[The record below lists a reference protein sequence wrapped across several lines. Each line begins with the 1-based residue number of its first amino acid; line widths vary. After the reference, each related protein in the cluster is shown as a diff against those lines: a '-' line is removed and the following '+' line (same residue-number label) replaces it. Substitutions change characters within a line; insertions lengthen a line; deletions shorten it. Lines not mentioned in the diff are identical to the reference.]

1 MPELT
6 LLCVDDERAGL
17 QVRRLILERQGYSV
31 LTAESGPAGLELFS
45 EQDVHGVVLDYYMPQ
60 MLGGE
65 VARAMKKLKPQVP
78 IIMLSAYISLPPEA
92 LAAVDA
98 YIVKGDSPQAL
109 IDKLKEL
116 LKNHTR

>member
-6 LLCVDDERAGL
+6 LLCVDDESTGL

-45 EQDVHGVVLDYYMPQ
+45 RQDVHGVVLDYYMPQ
-60 MLGGE
+60 MHGGE

-78 IIMLSAYISLPPEA
+78 IVMLSAYISLPPEA
-92 LAAVDA
+92 LASVDA
-98 YIVKGDSPQAL
+98 YIIKGESPQTL
-109 IDKLKEL
+109 LDKLKEL
-116 LKNHTR
+116 LAEHRQ